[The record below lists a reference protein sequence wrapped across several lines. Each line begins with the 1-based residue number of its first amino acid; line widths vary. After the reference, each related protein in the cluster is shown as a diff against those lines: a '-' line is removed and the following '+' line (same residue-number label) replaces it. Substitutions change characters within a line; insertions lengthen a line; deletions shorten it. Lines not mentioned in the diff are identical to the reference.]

1 MRKRTRKLLSI
12 VLASAMV
19 LSMHSMAFAEEAEKN
34 EVTYAD
40 GAAVIKNATDPV
52 SWNGWKDNEDDA
64 FAALLGHV
72 EDDHLANGKKVTV
85 SNDSGSKWSTSYN
98 VIPLEGV
105 EGSYL
110 LFGYGSYYSEL
121 DFVEGEGLVPITEY
135 DGRKKVAKGSDSAT
149 KDVALYGDLA
159 LVKYDSAAKTVT
171 KVDGVELTDLKPD
184 KNNLNASISANKT
197 EPIKGGRFDGYL
209 AHKNLEGKTTPTVS
223 IKAKVS
229 GKNID
234 KATKKAITTALKKA
248 SYPYEIL
255 PKVVQIYG
263 SAPLGGG
270 KKVSE
275 NLVEY
280 SDKIHSNID
289 ASKLNTKSAK
299 ATLTYDVT
307 YYTKKDEPK
316 VVAKKLNPKDYTLE
330 SATVGDESIIILK
343 EFKSTNYEYANYYYD
358 NDKYASQGYL
368 LCFREHGEKK
378 NKTVRKGIY
387 KSADDVFVTSVE

>member
-34 EVTYAD
+34 EVTYSD
-40 GAAVIKNATDPV
+40 GAAVIKNATDPL
-52 SWNGWKDNEDDA
+52 SWNGWKDNETAA
-64 FAALLGHV
+64 FKALLAHD
-72 EDDHLANGKKVTV
+72 EDDHLANGKKIGV
-85 SNDSGSKWSTSYN
+85 SSNYMDSSTSYN

-105 EGSYL
+105 DGSYL
-110 LFGYGSYYSEL
+110 LFGYGTGDL
-121 DFVEGEGLVPITEY
+121 DLVEGEGLVPVTEY
-135 DGRKKVAKGSDSAT
+135 DGRKKVAKGSESAT
-149 KDVALYGDLA
+149 KDVALYGKLA

-184 KNNLNASISANKT
+184 KNNLNATISANRT
-197 EPIKGGRFDGYL
+197 EPIKGGFFDGAL
-209 AHKNLEGKTTPTVS
+209 AHKKLEGKTTPTVS

-234 KATKKAITTALKKA
+234 KTTKKAITTALKKA

-255 PKVVQIYG
+255 PMVVRITG
-263 SAPLGGG
+263 SAPIGGG

-280 SDKIHSNID
+280 SDEIYSNIN
-289 ASKLNTKSAK
+289 ASKLNTKNAK
-299 ATLTYDVT
+299 ATLTYNVWYD
-307 YYTKKDEPK
+307 TKKGEEK

-343 EFKSTNYEYANYYYD
+343 EFKSTNYEYAQYHNNSD
-358 NDKYASQGYL
+358 VYASHGYL